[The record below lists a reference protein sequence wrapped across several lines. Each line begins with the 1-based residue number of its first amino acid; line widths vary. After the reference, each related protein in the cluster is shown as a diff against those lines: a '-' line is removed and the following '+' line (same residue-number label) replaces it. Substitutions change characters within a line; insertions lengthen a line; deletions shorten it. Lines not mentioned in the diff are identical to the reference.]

1 MDKDQINKEE
11 KAMEHLELDYYYGI
25 EAEQYSFFRIP
36 RLLIKDERYKDLSSD
51 AVILFGLMLDRM
63 SLSRKNGWFDSQ
75 NRAYIHYTGED
86 AESDLGKSRGTVI
99 KVMNMLV
106 EIGLIERK
114 KPGQGKP
121 AVIYVKNFATLPA
134 GDDDKNE
141 HEDSKNDVPE
151 SEVQNLDFQKSKNWT
166 SRSLKTEFQ
175 EVQKLDFKESKNY
188 TSRNPETEL
197 QEVQKLHPNY
207 NDMNYTENSYTEKS
221 HISHS
226 VINCPDSS
234 VTEDS
239 FDDDGG
245 DDPIALQANCLEMI
259 KSRVD
264 YPSLAE
270 SIPDDMELVDE
281 LIRIM
286 VNVVCF
292 GEGEYNINHCKVPV
306 KVIADQFAH
315 MDKDQ
320 LMAAVNALKNTTS
333 KLSSP
338 EAYMVATLYSA
349 RNKTLSRTVQQ
360 NNLSLGNFD
369 KTVPEQEERTD
380 YDALVAMLKKG
391 DVRRSRDKDK
401 FSLN

>member
-1 MDKDQINKEE
+1 
-11 KAMEHLELDYYYGI
+11 MEHLELDYYYGI

-63 SLSRKNGWFDSQ
+63 SLSIKNGWFDSQ
-75 NRAYIHYTGED
+75 NRAYIHYTVED

-99 KVMNMLV
+99 KVMNMLA

-134 GDDDKNE
+134 GDDGKNE

-166 SRSLKTEFQ
+166 SRSLKTELQ
-175 EVQKLDFKESKNY
+175 EVQNLDFKESKNY
-188 TSRNPETEL
+188 TSGNPETEL
-197 QEVQKLHPNY
+197 QEVQKLHQNY
-207 NDMNYTENSYTEKS
+207 TDMNYTENSHTKMS
-221 HISHS
+221 HINHS
-226 VINCPDSS
+226 IINCPDNS

-239 FDDDGG
+239 FADDDG
-245 DDPIALQANCLEMI
+245 DDPISRQAKCLEMI
-259 KSRVD
+259 KCRVD

-270 SIPDDMELVDE
+270 NCPDDMDLVDE

-315 MDKDQ
+315 MDKEQ
-320 LMAAVNALKNTTS
+320 LMTAVNALKNTTS
-333 KLSSP
+333 RLSSP

-349 RNKTLSRTVQQ
+349 RNKILNRAVQQ
-360 NNLSLGNFD
+360 NNRNMDAFD
-369 KTVPEQEERTD
+369 KTVPEREERTD
-380 YDALVAMLKKG
+380 YDALAAMLKNGVAGKQ
-391 DVRRSRDKDK
+391 SRKV
-401 FSLN
+401 L